1 MSFINSLGKIRN
13 MSNLTSK
20 ISKIPK
26 KLLVCDMAG
35 TTVNEKGIVYDTIYK
50 TVKHLS
56 MEITRDSIHKWHG
69 VKKIEVL
76 THFANKYNGD
86 IEKLDK
92 DFNDNLL
99 DAYQPGNI
107 DYINSTL
114 PDYFANL
121 KKHNFVIALNTS
133 YPRNIQ
139 QHIIKTL
146 KLNEIVDD
154 WICADDVKN
163 GRPHP
168 DMIQLLM
175 TRNFI
180 KSSKDVC
187 KVDDTII
194 GILEGKSAGCYKV
207 CGVLSGGDSEKELKD
222 ACADMIYPTIVDVDM
237 NDWFD
242 TNY

>member
-1 MSFINSLGKIRN
+1 MLFINSLGKIRN
-13 MSNLTSK
+13 MTTLTSK
-20 ISKIPK
+20 MNNFPK

-50 TVKHLS
+50 TVKPLS
-56 MEITRDSIHKWHG
+56 TDITRETIHKWHG

-86 IEKLDK
+86 IKKLDK
-92 DFNDNLL
+92 EFNDNLL
-99 DAYQPGNI
+99 NAYQPGNI
-107 DYINSTL
+107 DYIQPTL

-121 KKHNFVIALNTS
+121 RKHNIVIALNTS
-133 YPRNIQ
+133 YPKKIQ

-146 KLNEIVDD
+146 KLDEVVDD

-168 DMIQLLM
+168 DMIQMLM
-175 TRNFI
+175 DRHLI

-194 GILEGKSAGCYKV
+194 GVLEGKSAGCYKV
-207 CGVLSGGDSEKELKD
+207 CGVLSGGDNKEELQK
-222 ACADMIYPTIVDVDM
+222 AGADMVYPTIVDVGL
-237 NDWFD
+237 NEWFD